1 MTEDQAYFDSKEF
14 QQILRQ
20 YEESVQQGNSIYM
33 DADELADIA
42 DYYQYN
48 GKLDEADQAINMALE
63 YNPDAVGPLLYKAR
77 EALSAKDF
85 DLARDYAEH
94 IQAVDQEEAFY
105 LQGEILICEN
115 KLDEADALFEEKI
128 KDIMPDEWT
137 DYVYDVANIFSD
149 YNAYD
154 KAFMWMARSRGDD
167 SDDFKELMARTLF
180 GLGKYKDSERIFN
193 ELIDHNPYS
202 IRYWNALA
210 SAQFMNEDYNAAIT
224 SSEYAIAIDPHD
236 AESILSKAN
245 SLYSLGNYE
254 SALTFFKRYSEI
266 MPEDEFGFL
275 HQGTCLINLGK
286 FPEALEV
293 LEQAEHLAEGAEGDS
308 SYLPDICQELA
319 FTHSEMH
326 HPETALYYIDK
337 TLDMDCDHINMEVI
351 RGHILLANHSPEEAE
366 EAFKEA
372 LRLSD
377 NSPRTMLRI
386 IVSLYDNRYVRTSYL
401 LLKNFFKHV
410 EKDWNEGYS
419 YMALCCMDMKKT
431 DEFLKYLK
439 MAVDRNPKEARTVL
453 GCYFPEDM
461 PPQDYY
467 EYMSN
472 KLKEESK

>member
-1 MTEDQAYFDSKEF
+1 MTEDQAYFESKGF
-14 QQILRQ
+14 RKILEQ
-20 YEESVQQGNSIYM
+20 YEESVQEGHSIYM
-33 DADELADIA
+33 DADDLADIA

-48 GKLDEADQAINMALE
+48 GRPEDANRAIDLALE
-63 YNPDAVGPLLYKAR
+63 YNPEAVGPLLYKAR
-77 EALSAKDF
+77 EALSLHDF
-85 DLARDYAEH
+85 DTAREYAEQ
-94 IQAVDQEEAFY
+94 ILAVDQQEALY
-105 LQGEILICEN
+105 LQGEILINEG
-115 KLDEADALFEEKI
+115 KVEEADDFFREQMREV
-128 KDIMPDEWT
+128 MSDEQM

-149 YNAYD
+149 YNVYD
-154 KAFMWMARSRGDD
+154 KAFEWMTRSQGDD

-193 ELIDHNPYS
+193 ELIDHDPYS

-210 SAQFMNEDYNAAIT
+210 SAQFMNEDYHGAIT

-254 SALTFFKRYSEI
+254 SALTYFERYSEV

-286 FPEALEV
+286 YSEAQQV
-293 LEQAEHLAEGAEGDS
+293 LEQAEYLSDDDS
-308 SYLPDICQELA
+308 PYLPEICQELA
-319 FTHSEMH
+319 FAYSEMH
-326 HPETALYYIDK
+326 KPESALYYIDK
-337 TLDMDCDHINMEVI
+337 TQDMDCDHVNMEII
-351 RGHILLANHSPEEAE
+351 RGHIHLANQNPKEAE

-372 LRLSD
+372 LRMSD

-386 IVSLYDNRYVRTSYL
+386 IVSLYDNRYIKTSYL
-401 LLKNFFKHV
+401 LLKNFFRHV

-431 DEFLKYLK
+431 DEFLSYLK
-439 MAVDRNPKEARTVL
+439 IATNRNPKEAKTVL

-461 PPQDYY
+461 APQDYY
-467 EYMSN
+467 DYMSDKIN
-472 KLKEESK
+472 TEK

>member
-1 MTEDQAYFDSKEF
+1 MTEDQAYFESKGF
-14 QQILRQ
+14 RKILEQ
-20 YEESVQQGNSIYM
+20 YEESVQEGHSIYM
-33 DADELADIA
+33 DADDLADIA

-48 GKLDEADQAINMALE
+48 GRPEDANRAIDLALE
-63 YNPDAVGPLLYKAR
+63 YNPEAVGPLLYKAR
-77 EALSAKDF
+77 EALSLHDF
-85 DLARDYAEH
+85 DTAREYAEQ
-94 IQAVDQEEAFY
+94 ILAVDQQEALY
-105 LQGEILICEN
+105 LQGEILINEG
-115 KLDEADALFEEKI
+115 KVKEADDFFREQMREV
-128 KDIMPDEWT
+128 MSDEQM

-149 YNAYD
+149 YNVYD
-154 KAFMWMARSRGDD
+154 KAFEWMTRSQGDD

-193 ELIDHNPYS
+193 ELIDHDPYS

-210 SAQFMNEDYNAAIT
+210 SAQFMNEDYHGAIT

-254 SALTFFKRYSEI
+254 SALTYFERYSEV

-286 FPEALEV
+286 YSEAQQV
-293 LEQAEHLAEGAEGDS
+293 LEQAEYLADDS
-308 SYLPDICQELA
+308 PYLPEICQELA
-319 FTHSEMH
+319 FAYSEMH
-326 HPETALYYIDK
+326 KPESALYYIDK
-337 TLDMDCDHINMEVI
+337 TQDMDCDHVNMEII
-351 RGHILLANHSPEEAE
+351 RGHIHLANQNPKEAE

-372 LRLSD
+372 LRMSD

-386 IVSLYDNRYVRTSYL
+386 IVSLYDNRYIKTSYL
-401 LLKNFFKHV
+401 LLKNFFRHV

-431 DEFLKYLK
+431 DEFLSYLK
-439 MAVDRNPKEARTVL
+439 IATNRNPKEAKTVL

-461 PPQDYY
+461 APQDYY
-467 EYMSN
+467 DYMSDKIN
-472 KLKEESK
+472 TEK

>member
-1 MTEDQAYFDSKEF
+1 MTEDQTYFESKGF
-14 QQILRQ
+14 RKILEQ
-20 YEESVQQGNSIYM
+20 YEESVQEGHSIYM
-33 DADELADIA
+33 DADDLADIA

-48 GKLDEADQAINMALE
+48 GRPEDANRAIDLALE
-63 YNPDAVGPLLYKAR
+63 YNPEAVGPLLYKAR
-77 EALSAKDF
+77 EALSLHDF
-85 DLARDYAEH
+85 DTAREYAEQ
-94 IQAVDQEEAFY
+94 ILAVDQQEALY
-105 LQGEILICEN
+105 LQGEILINEG
-115 KLDEADALFEEKI
+115 KVEEADDFFREQMREV
-128 KDIMPDEWT
+128 MSDEQM

-149 YNAYD
+149 YNVYD
-154 KAFMWMARSRGDD
+154 KAFEWMTRSQGDD

-193 ELIDHNPYS
+193 ELIDHDPYS

-210 SAQFMNEDYNAAIT
+210 SAQFMNEDYHGAIT

-254 SALTFFKRYSEI
+254 SALTYFERYSEV

-286 FPEALEV
+286 YSEAQQV
-293 LEQAEHLAEGAEGDS
+293 LEQAEYLADDDS
-308 SYLPDICQELA
+308 PYLPEICQELA
-319 FTHSEMH
+319 FAYSEIH
-326 HPETALYYIDK
+326 KPESALYYIDK
-337 TLDMDCDHINMEVI
+337 TQDMDCDHVNMEII
-351 RGHILLANHSPEEAE
+351 RGHIHLANQNPKEAE

-372 LRLSD
+372 LCMSD

-386 IVSLYDNRYVRTSYL
+386 IVSLYDNRYIKTSYL
-401 LLKNFFKHV
+401 LLKNFFRHV

-431 DEFLKYLK
+431 DEFLSYLK
-439 MAVDRNPKEARTVL
+439 IATNRNPKEAKTVL

-461 PPQDYY
+461 APQDYY
-467 EYMSN
+467 DYMSDKIN
-472 KLKEESK
+472 TEK

>member
-1 MTEDQAYFDSKEF
+1 MTEDQTYFESKGF
-14 QQILRQ
+14 RKILEQ
-20 YEESVQQGNSIYM
+20 YEESVQEGHSIYM
-33 DADELADIA
+33 DADDLADIA

-48 GKLDEADQAINMALE
+48 GRPEDANRAIDLALE
-63 YNPDAVGPLLYKAR
+63 YNPEAVGPLLYKAR
-77 EALSAKDF
+77 EALSLHDF
-85 DLARDYAEH
+85 DTAREYAEQ
-94 IQAVDQEEAFY
+94 ILAVDQQEALY
-105 LQGEILICEN
+105 LQGEILINEG
-115 KLDEADALFEEKI
+115 KVEEADDFFREQMREV
-128 KDIMPDEWT
+128 MSDEQM

-149 YNAYD
+149 YNVYD
-154 KAFMWMARSRGDD
+154 KAFEWMTRSQGDD

-193 ELIDHNPYS
+193 ELIDHDPYS

-210 SAQFMNEDYNAAIT
+210 SAQFMNEDYHGAIT

-254 SALTFFKRYSEI
+254 SALTYFERYSEV

-286 FPEALEV
+286 YSEAQQV
-293 LEQAEHLAEGAEGDS
+293 LEQAEYLADDDS
-308 SYLPDICQELA
+308 PYLPEICQELA
-319 FTHSEMH
+319 FAYSEIH
-326 HPETALYYIDK
+326 KPESALYYIDK
-337 TLDMDCDHINMEVI
+337 TQDMDCDHVNMEII
-351 RGHILLANHSPEEAE
+351 RGHIHLANQNPKEAE

-372 LRLSD
+372 LRMSD

-386 IVSLYDNRYVRTSYL
+386 IVSLYDNRYIKTSYL
-401 LLKNFFKHV
+401 LLKNFFRHV

-431 DEFLKYLK
+431 DEFLSYLK
-439 MAVDRNPKEARTVL
+439 IATNRNPKEAKTVL

-461 PPQDYY
+461 APQDYY
-467 EYMSN
+467 DYMSDKIN
-472 KLKEESK
+472 TEK

>member
-1 MTEDQAYFDSKEF
+1 MTEDQAYFESKGF
-14 QQILRQ
+14 RKILEQ
-20 YEESVQQGNSIYM
+20 YEESVQEGHSIYM
-33 DADELADIA
+33 DADDLADIA

-48 GKLDEADQAINMALE
+48 GKPEDANRAIDLALE
-63 YNPDAVGPLLYKAR
+63 YNPEAVGPLLYKAR
-77 EALSAKDF
+77 EALSLHDF
-85 DLARDYAEH
+85 DTAREYAEQ
-94 IQAVDQEEAFY
+94 ILAVDQQEALY
-105 LQGEILICEN
+105 LQGEILINEG
-115 KLDEADALFEEKI
+115 KVEEADDFFREQMREV
-128 KDIMPDEWT
+128 MSDEQM

-149 YNAYD
+149 YNVYD
-154 KAFMWMARSRGDD
+154 KAFEWMTRSQGDD

-193 ELIDHNPYS
+193 ELIDHDPYS

-210 SAQFMNEDYNAAIT
+210 SAQFMNEDYHGAIT

-254 SALTFFKRYSEI
+254 SALTYFERYSEV

-286 FPEALEV
+286 YSEAQQV
-293 LEQAEHLAEGAEGDS
+293 LEQAEYLADDS
-308 SYLPDICQELA
+308 PYLPEICQELA
-319 FTHSEMH
+319 FAYSEMH
-326 HPETALYYIDK
+326 KPESALYYIDK
-337 TLDMDCDHINMEVI
+337 TQDMDCDHVNMEII
-351 RGHILLANHSPEEAE
+351 RGHIHLANQNPKEAE

-372 LRLSD
+372 LRMSD

-386 IVSLYDNRYVRTSYL
+386 IVSLYDNRYIKTSYL
-401 LLKNFFKHV
+401 LLKNFFRHV

-431 DEFLKYLK
+431 DEFLSYLK
-439 MAVDRNPKEARTVL
+439 IATNRNPKEAKTVL

-461 PPQDYY
+461 APQDYY
-467 EYMSN
+467 DYMSDKIN
-472 KLKEESK
+472 TEK

>member
-1 MTEDQAYFDSKEF
+1 MTEDQAYFESKGF
-14 QQILRQ
+14 RKILEQ
-20 YEESVQQGNSIYM
+20 YEESVQEGHSIYM
-33 DADELADIA
+33 DADDLADIA

-48 GKLDEADQAINMALE
+48 GRPEDANRAIDLALE
-63 YNPDAVGPLLYKAR
+63 YNPEAVGPLLYKAR
-77 EALSAKDF
+77 EALSLHDF
-85 DLARDYAEH
+85 DTAREYAEQ
-94 IQAVDQEEAFY
+94 ILAVDQQEALY
-105 LQGEILICEN
+105 LQGEILINEG
-115 KLDEADALFEEKI
+115 KVEEADDFFREQMREV
-128 KDIMPDEWT
+128 MSDEQM

-149 YNAYD
+149 YNVYD
-154 KAFMWMARSRGDD
+154 KAFEWMTRSQGDD

-193 ELIDHNPYS
+193 ELIDHDPYS

-254 SALTFFKRYSEI
+254 SALTYFERYSEV

-286 FPEALEV
+286 YSEAQQV
-293 LEQAEHLAEGAEGDS
+293 LEQAEYLADDDS
-308 SYLPDICQELA
+308 PYLPEICQELA
-319 FTHSEMH
+319 FAYSEIH
-326 HPETALYYIDK
+326 KPESALYYIDK
-337 TLDMDCDHINMEVI
+337 TQDMDCDHVNMEII
-351 RGHILLANHSPEEAE
+351 RGHIHLANQNPKEAE

-372 LRLSD
+372 LRMSD

-386 IVSLYDNRYVRTSYL
+386 IVSLYDNRYIKTSYL
-401 LLKNFFKHV
+401 LLKNFFRHV

-431 DEFLKYLK
+431 DEFLSYLK
-439 MAVDRNPKEARTVL
+439 IATNRNPKEAKTVL

-461 PPQDYY
+461 APQDYY
-467 EYMSN
+467 DYMSDKIN
-472 KLKEESK
+472 TEK